1 MVELSGWWSAY
12 HDPGLE
18 RLVARS
24 LIANLDVRIAGA
36 RLREARAA
44 LGGAQADA
52 LPDLAAAGSA
62 TRSRSLY
69 ITPFGAANVEGNY
82 FQAGFDA
89 SWEIDVFGGTRRA
102 VEAARYD
109 LGGIEAAQRDVQVS
123 VAAEVVRA
131 YLELASAQERLVVA
145 EATLASQQQ
154 TRDLIAAQA
163 QAGLVDESA
172 LSAADAQLS
181 SSRTVLPL
189 LDIARQQA
197 AHRLALL
204 LGEPVPELLERDD
217 GPGAVRR
224 LSAQARG
231 GGGAPPAVLFSVA
244 ALPDAIE
251 AVSPG
256 LPSQLL
262 RRRPDVAQAERA
274 LAAATARYGVAVADL
289 YPSFSL
295 LGGFGYASTTGSGL
309 FSAANQVWSLGPSVR
324 WPLLGA
330 GIERIRAAIAAADAR
345 ADQALLRYQQT
356 VLTAFS
362 EVEDALVALSR
373 DRTRALAL
381 GAALNAHHHA
391 LALVR
396 DRQAHGV
403 DSYLA
408 VLREEL
414 LSSDAEDQYQL
425 GRKAVSLDLVVLAK
439 ALGGGWREPEAPA
452 AAAVIPR

>member
-1 MVELSGWWSAY
+1 VVDLAGWWTAF
-12 HDPGLE
+12 HDPVLE
-18 RLVARS
+18 RLVARA
-24 LIANLDVRIAGA
+24 LTANLDVRIAGA

-44 LGGAQADA
+44 LGGAQAGE
-52 LPDLAAAGSA
+52 LPDLAADGSA

-102 VEAARYD
+102 IEAARYD
-109 LGGIEAAQRDVQVS
+109 LGGLEASGRDVQVS
-123 VAAEVVRA
+123 VAAEVVRT
-131 YLELASAQERLVVA
+131 YLELASAQERLVIA
-145 EATLASQQQ
+145 AATLNRQQQ
-154 TRDLIAAQA
+154 TRDLIAVQS
-163 QAGLVDESA
+163 QAGLVDA
-172 LSAADAQLS
+172 AAFAQADAQLS
-181 SSRTVLPL
+181 SNQTVLPL

-197 AHRLALL
+197 GHRLALL
-204 LGEPVPELLERDD
+204 LGEAVPELSERAD
-217 GPGAVRR
+217 GPERR
-224 LSAQARG
+224 FSAQVRG
-231 GGGAPPAVLFSVA
+231 GAGAAPAELFSVA
-244 ALPDAIE
+244 VLPDPIE
-251 AVSPG
+251 AISPG

-295 LGGFGYASTTGSGL
+295 LGGFGFASTQAGGL

-345 ADQALLRYQQT
+345 ADQALLRYQQV

-373 DRTRALAL
+373 DRARALSL
-381 GAALNAHHHA
+381 GAALAAHHHA
-391 LALVR
+391 LELVR
-396 DRQAHGV
+396 DRQAHGI
-403 DSYLA
+403 DNYLA
-408 VLREEL
+408 VLREEMMTF
-414 LSSDAEDQYQL
+414 DAEDQYQL

-439 ALGGGWREPEAPA
+439 ALGGGWQAAPEASA
-452 AAAVIPR
+452 DTAR